1 MTVKDRYSGADMR
14 SRTIGFG
21 DIAPSTTSAKI
32 FWFFYE
38 PLGILNLAVA
48 VSITRDTLLESW
60 EAAYRRRSERL
71 RRRLK
76 ERKRQKAE
84 DRARH
89 QAIERQ
95 LLAIG
100 APLYVGSKGS
110 AGGRHHA
117 PTAKLNVSALSPEQ
131 LEQAELEARNE
142 ISLGS
147 ASAGQSHN
155 DPSVD
160 LDTRRNL
167 ALQEARRLQDELAS
181 QSVSSEEG
189 YKQFIDTI
197 SAEEKR
203 EKAAKVSS
211 LVACSSSVSRPC

>member
-1 MTVKDRYSGADMR
+1 M
-14 SRTIGFG
+14 
-21 DIAPSTTSAKI
+21 
-32 FWFFYE
+32 
-38 PLGILNLAVA
+38 A

-100 APLYVGSKGS
+100 APLYVGLKG
-110 AGGRHHA
+110 AGGGRHHL
-117 PTAKLNVSALSPEQ
+117 PTTKLNVDALSPEQ
-131 LEQAELEARNE
+131 LEQAEEEARLEVNRD
-142 ISLGS
+142 S
-147 ASAGQSHN
+147 ASAGPSHN
-155 DPSVD
+155 DPNVD
-160 LDTRRNL
+160 LATRRSL
-167 ALQEARRLQDELAS
+167 ALQEARRLQEELAS

-203 EKAAKVSS
+203 EKAAKVRS
-211 LVACSSSVSRPC
+211 LARRNGSRSYTLLLVWLGVQPIHCVLDREFLGC